1 MKKIIRNLII
11 IILIVVVIIK
21 IGYES
26 KKSNKKLDLENQYKE
41 KKEETMMYN
50 SDAQVEDLKKEY
62 NFSGDS
68 NLYEIETEYDGR
80 KVLAIKPNE
89 DYKVAFAGLVKRSKP
104 EKDEVSEIFEKE
116 YPTENGMWIE
126 EKSRYKILKYLND
139 NLSSKYEI
147 NQSGYLKNL
156 DEKDTE
162 KDKQIISLI
171 NGDRQYILA
180 IEGTAYYIDPLTG
193 DIIDDI
199 YEQMDEHQTYSYFKN
214 ENNMI
219 IYITENKQKALTSEE
234 IFESLLELVKE

>member
-11 IILIVVVIIK
+11 IILIIVVIIK

-26 KKSNKKLDLENQYKE
+26 KKSNKKSDLENQYKE

-62 NFSGDS
+62 NFTGDS

-80 KVLAIKPNE
+80 KVLVIKPNE
-89 DYKVAFAGLVKRSKP
+89 DYKVAFAGLIKRAKP
-104 EKDEVSEIFEKE
+104 KKDEVSEIFEKE
-116 YPTENGMWIE
+116 YPTKSGIWIE
-126 EKSRYKILKYLND
+126 EKSRDKILQYLND

-219 IYITENKQKALTSEE
+219 IYITENKQKALTNEE